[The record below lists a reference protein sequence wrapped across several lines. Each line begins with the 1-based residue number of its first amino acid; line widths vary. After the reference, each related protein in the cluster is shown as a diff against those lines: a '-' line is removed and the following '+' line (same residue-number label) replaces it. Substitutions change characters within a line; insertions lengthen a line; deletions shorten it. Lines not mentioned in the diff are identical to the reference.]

1 MTNVAAQPRRR
12 LSRQERRTQLLEVA
26 RELIRDAGT
35 DEFTLGR
42 LAERAGVTK
51 PLVYGHFGDRA
62 GVFAELYREFEE
74 RQRKTLAAALAD
86 AEPDVTV
93 VAGLVAGAYIDCCL
107 AEGRELADVVAAL
120 AGFSTLTGIRQE
132 AEDAYL
138 AMYREALEPFT
149 GPPSLAGLQAVTGAG
164 DALARTAL
172 SGRISAAQD
181 RSTLTAVVLAVA
193 GGSPKTAGTQE
204 A

>member
-1 MTNVAAQPRRR
+1 MSEVSSAAPRRR
-12 LSRQERRTQLLEVA
+12 LSKQERRTQLLGMA
-26 RELIRDAGT
+26 RGLIRDAGT

-51 PLVYGHFGDRA
+51 PLVYDHFGDRA

-74 RQRKTLAAALAD
+74 QQRKTLADALAD
-86 AEPDVTV
+86 AEPELSV

-120 AGFSTLTGIRQE
+120 AGFSTLGGVRQE

-138 AMYREALEPFT
+138 AMCRTALEPFT
-149 GPPSLAGLQAVTGAG
+149 GPLTLAGLQAVTGAG

-172 SGRISAAQD
+172 DGRISAEQA
-181 RSTLTAVVLAVA
+181 RGTLTTVVLAVA
-193 GGSPKTAGTQE
+193 RGNSTQE

>member
-1 MTNVAAQPRRR
+1 MSEVSSAAPRRR
-12 LSRQERRTQLLEVA
+12 LSKQERRTQLLEVA
-26 RELIRDAGT
+26 RGLIRDAGT
-35 DEFTLGR
+35 YEFTLGR

-51 PLVYGHFGDRA
+51 PLVYDHFGDRA

-74 RQRKTLAAALAD
+74 QQRKTLADALAD
-86 AEPDVTV
+86 AEPELSV

-120 AGFSTLTGIRQE
+120 AGFSTLGGVRQE

-138 AMYREALEPFT
+138 AMCRTALEPFM
-149 GPPSLAGLQAVTGAG
+149 GPLGLAGLQAVTGAG

-172 SGRISAAQD
+172 DGRISAAQA
-181 RSTLTAVVLAVA
+181 RSTLTTVVLAVV
-193 GGSPKTAGTQE
+193 GGNGFKE
-204 A
+204 D

>member
-1 MTNVAAQPRRR
+1 MSEVSSAAPRRR
-12 LSRQERRTQLLEVA
+12 LSKEERRTQLLEVA
-26 RELIRDAGT
+26 RVLIRDAGT

-51 PLVYGHFGDRA
+51 PLVYDHFGDRA

-74 RQRKTLAAALAD
+74 QQRKTLAAALAD
-86 AEPDVTV
+86 AEPELSV

-120 AGFSTLTGIRQE
+120 AGFSTLGGVRQE

-138 AMYREALEPFT
+138 AMCRTALEPFT
-149 GPPSLAGLQAVTGAG
+149 GPLGLAGLQAVTGAG

-172 SGRISAAQD
+172 DGRISAAQA
-181 RSTLTAVVLAVA
+181 RSTLTTVVLAVA
-193 GGSPKTAGTQE
+193 GGNGFKE
-204 A
+204 D